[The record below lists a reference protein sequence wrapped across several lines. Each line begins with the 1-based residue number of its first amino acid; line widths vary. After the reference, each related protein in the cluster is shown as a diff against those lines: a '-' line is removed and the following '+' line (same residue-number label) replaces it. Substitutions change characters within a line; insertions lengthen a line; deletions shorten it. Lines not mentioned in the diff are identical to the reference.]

1 MPEFEYYQTYLRAA
15 LEGLEQYLLSD
26 DLYQS
31 MSVRPTTARNYP
43 SLTLGSLLLYQKYA
57 QPLARTGAEQT
68 SLQKLETELDVF
80 RTRWRVAWEGKASR
94 EFEAR
99 LRQWGN
105 ALQEIREDPVENT
118 AYFRYEVRSRVMLD
132 LLKREASEISPA
144 HLEHLKTL
152 DSILQVRFERGNF
165 IWEPEFMPAFPQDT
179 YWYLWGQPAEP
190 RI

>member
-1 MPEFEYYQTYLRAA
+1 MPDFEYYQTYLQAA
-15 LEGLEQYLLSD
+15 LNGLERYLLSD

-31 MSVRPTTARNYP
+31 MSVLPTAARNYP

-57 QPLARTGAEQT
+57 QPLASTGAEQT
-68 SLQKLETELDVF
+68 SLQKLEIELDAL

-105 ALQEIREDPVENT
+105 ALQEIREDPVENV
-118 AYFRYEVRSRVMLD
+118 AYFRYEVRSRVMLH
-132 LLKREASEISPA
+132 LLKAETRDISPA
-144 HLEHLKTL
+144 HLEHLENL
-152 DSILQVRFERGNF
+152 DLILQVLFERGKF
-165 IWEPEFMPAFPQDT
+165 IWEPEFVPAFPRDS
-179 YWYLWGQPAEP
+179 YWYLWGQLAEP